1 MTKGE
6 LFATYALPIIAAA
19 VTALAGFLG
28 AQLKGLYQKYIN
40 DKTKESVVRT
50 CVKAV
55 EQLYHDLGGPKKL
68 EKAKEGI
75 EAMLNEKGIPITELE
90 MNLLIEAV
98 VSEFNYG
105 FAKASEVSG
114 LDTPS
119 LVEKEPEAPEY
130 KIVSDT
136 IKLEDLN
143 LKLEDLNLGYSEE
156 EGPSM

>member
-28 AQLKGLYQKYIN
+28 AQLKSLYQKYIN

-55 EQLYHDLGGPKKL
+55 EQLYHDLGGPEKL

-75 EAMLNEKGIPITELE
+75 EDMLNEKGIPITELE

-105 FAKASEVSG
+105 FAKAGEVPKS
-114 LDTPS
+114 DTPA
-119 LVEKEPEAPEY
+119 VKEKTPQNDS
-130 KIVSDT
+130 IT
-136 IKLEDLN
+136 L
-143 LKLEDLNLGYSEE
+143 YSEE
-156 EGPSM
+156 EGASL

>member
-6 LFATYALPIIAAA
+6 IFATYALPIIAAA

-28 AQLKGLYQKYIN
+28 SQLKGLYQKYIN

-55 EQLYHDLGGPKKL
+55 EQLYHDLGGPEKL

-75 EAMLNEKGIPITELE
+75 EDMLNEKGIPITELE

-105 FAKASEVSG
+105 FAKAGDVPK

-119 LVEKEPEAPEY
+119 LVGDSSAAPQND
-130 KIVSDT
+130 SPAA
-136 IKLEDLN
+136 
-143 LKLEDLNLGYSEE
+143 YSEE
-156 EGPSM
+156 EGASL

>member
-1 MTKGE
+1 MSKGE
-6 LFATYALPIIAAA
+6 IFATYALPVIAAA

-28 AQLKGLYQKYIN
+28 AQLKSLYQKYVN

-55 EQLYHDLGGPKKL
+55 EQLYHDLGGPEKL

-75 EAMLNEKGIPITELE
+75 EEMLNEKGIPITELE

-105 FAKASEVSG
+105 FAKAGEVPKS
-114 LDTPS
+114 DTPA
-119 LVEKEPEAPEY
+119 VEEKTPQNDS
-130 KIVSDT
+130 IT
-136 IKLEDLN
+136 L
-143 LKLEDLNLGYSEE
+143 YSEE
-156 EGPSM
+156 EGASL

>member
-6 LFATYALPIIAAA
+6 LFATYVLPVLAAA

-28 AQLKGLYQKYIN
+28 AQLKSLYQKYIN

-55 EQLYHDLGGPKKL
+55 EQLYHDLGGPEKL

-75 EAMLNEKGIPITELE
+75 ADMLNEKGIPITELE

-105 FAKASEVSG
+105 FAKAGEVPKS
-114 LDTPS
+114 DTPA
-119 LVEKEPEAPEY
+119 VKEKTPQNDS
-130 KIVSDT
+130 IT
-136 IKLEDLN
+136 L
-143 LKLEDLNLGYSEE
+143 YSEE
-156 EGPSM
+156 EGASL

>member
-6 LFATYALPIIAAA
+6 IFANYVLPVIAAA

-55 EQLYHDLGGPKKL
+55 EQLYHDLSGPEKL
-68 EKAKEGI
+68 EKAKDGVVE
-75 EAMLNEKGIPITELE
+75 MLNEKGIPISDLE

-156 EGPSM
+156 EGASL

>member
-6 LFATYALPIIAAA
+6 IFANYVLPVLAAA

-40 DKTKESVVRT
+40 DKIKEAVVRT

-55 EQLYHDLGGPKKL
+55 EQLYHDLSGPEKL
-68 EKAKEGI
+68 EKAKDGVVE
-75 EAMLNEKGIPITELE
+75 MLNEKGIPISDLE

-105 FAKASEVSG
+105 FAKAGEVSKS
-114 LDTPS
+114 DTPAVVGGDS
-119 LVEKEPEAPEY
+119 SAAPQNDKENAPQNDSPAE
-130 KIVSDT
+130 
-136 IKLEDLN
+136 
-143 LKLEDLNLGYSEE
+143 YSEE
-156 EGPSM
+156 EGASL

>member
-1 MTKGE
+1 MSKGE
-6 LFATYALPIIAAA
+6 IFATYALPVIAAA

-28 AQLKGLYQKYIN
+28 AQLKSLYQKYIN

-55 EQLYHDLGGPKKL
+55 EQLYHDLGGPEKL

-75 EAMLNEKGIPITELE
+75 EDMLNEKGIPITELE

-105 FAKASEVSG
+105 FAKAGEVPKS
-114 LDTPS
+114 DTPA
-119 LVEKEPEAPEY
+119 VEEKTPQNDS
-130 KIVSDT
+130 IT
-136 IKLEDLN
+136 L
-143 LKLEDLNLGYSEE
+143 YSEE
-156 EGPSM
+156 EGASL

>member
-6 LFATYALPIIAAA
+6 LFVTYALPIIAAA

-28 AQLKGLYQKYIN
+28 AQLKSLYQKYIN

-55 EQLYHDLGGPKKL
+55 EQLYHDLGGPEKL

-75 EAMLNEKGIPITELE
+75 EDMLNEKGIPITELE

-105 FAKASEVSG
+105 FAKAGEVPKS
-114 LDTPS
+114 DTPA
-119 LVEKEPEAPEY
+119 VEEKTPQNDS
-130 KIVSDT
+130 IT
-136 IKLEDLN
+136 L
-143 LKLEDLNLGYSEE
+143 YSEE
-156 EGPSM
+156 EGASL

>member
-28 AQLKGLYQKYIN
+28 AQLKSLYQKYIN
-40 DKTKESVVRT
+40 DKTKESVART

-55 EQLYHDLGGPKKL
+55 EQLYHDLGGPEKL

-75 EAMLNEKGIPITELE
+75 ADMLNEKGIPITELE

-105 FAKASEVSG
+105 FAKAGEVPKS
-114 LDTPS
+114 DTPA
-119 LVEKEPEAPEY
+119 VEKETPQNDS
-130 KIVSDT
+130 IT
-136 IKLEDLN
+136 L
-143 LKLEDLNLGYSEE
+143 YSEE
-156 EGPSM
+156 EGASL

>member
-6 LFATYALPIIAAA
+6 LFATYALPVIAAA

-40 DKTKESVVRT
+40 DKTKNSVVRT

-55 EQLYHDLGGPKKL
+55 EQLYHDLGGPEKL

-75 EAMLNEKGIPITELE
+75 EDMLNEKGIPITELE

-105 FAKASEVSG
+105 FARAGDVPK
-114 LDTPS
+114 LDTPF
-119 LVEKEPEAPEY
+119 LVEKTPEPPKAEE
-130 KIVSDT
+130 
-136 IKLEDLN
+136 
-143 LKLEDLNLGYSEE
+143 YSEE
-156 EGPSM
+156 EGASL

>member
-6 LFATYALPIIAAA
+6 IFVTYALPVIAAA
-19 VTALAGFLG
+19 VTALAGYIG
-28 AQLKGLYQKYIN
+28 TQLKALCQKYIN
-40 DKTKESVVRT
+40 DKTKEKVART

-55 EQLYHDLGGPKKL
+55 EQLYHDLGGPEKLKKAQ
-68 EKAKEGI
+68 ESI

-105 FAKASEVSG
+105 FAKAGDVPK

-119 LVEKEPEAPEY
+119 LVEKTPEPPKAEE
-130 KIVSDT
+130 
-136 IKLEDLN
+136 
-143 LKLEDLNLGYSEE
+143 YSEE
-156 EGPSM
+156 EGASL

>member
-28 AQLKGLYQKYIN
+28 AQLKSLYQKHIN

-55 EQLYHDLGGPKKL
+55 EQLYHDLGGPEKL

-75 EAMLNEKGIPITELE
+75 EDMLNEKGIPITELE

-105 FAKASEVSG
+105 FAKAGEVPK
-114 LDTPS
+114 LDTPA
-119 LVEKEPEAPEY
+119 VEEKTPQNDS
-130 KIVSDT
+130 IT
-136 IKLEDLN
+136 L
-143 LKLEDLNLGYSEE
+143 YSEE
-156 EGPSM
+156 EGASL